1 MDIQKLRTDR
11 GWTQEQL
18 ALHSGL
24 SPRTIQRL
32 ESGNAATLE
41 SLKCLAAVFETSV
54 TNLMQEP
61 KMIPDSSPPRKTDKP
76 EAETTSDAQ
85 NTGQETN
92 KTFQQRKEAE
102 AIDYV
107 QNLKG
112 FHLHWMCFVVI
123 IPCLYALNLY
133 TSPNN
138 IWIGWVIAPRGL
150 GIALHAIMLFGLF
163 GLFGAKWEQRQFQ
176 RRMGLYD

>member
-32 ESGNAATLE
+32 ESGKAATLE

-61 KMIPDSSPPRKTDKP
+61 KMIPTSNPYEKTDKP
-76 EAETTSDAQ
+76 EAEATSDKQSTDQNSAQ
-85 NTGQETN
+85 
-92 KTFQQRKEAE
+92 TFQQRKEAE

-112 FHLHWMCFVVI
+112 FHLNWMFFVVL
-123 IPCLYALNLY
+123 IPCLYALNLFV
-133 TSPNN
+133 SPNDM
-138 IWIGWVIAPRGL
+138 WIVWVIGGWAF
-150 GIALHAIMLFGLF
+150 GIALHAIVLFGLF

-176 RRMGLYD
+176 RRMGLYN

>member
-11 GWTQEQL
+11 RWTQEPL

-54 TNLMQEP
+54 THLMQEP
-61 KMIPDSSPPRKTDKP
+61 KMIPTTPAVQTADTDKTKSSENEP
-76 EAETTSDAQ
+76 
-85 NTGQETN
+85 NTGQ
-92 KTFQQRKEAE
+92 TFQQRKEAE

-112 FHLHWMCFVVI
+112 FHLNWLCFLVI

-133 TSPNN
+133 VSPDN
-138 IWIGWVIAPRGL
+138 IWIGWVIAPWAF
-150 GIALHAIMLFGLF
+150 GIALHAIVMFGLF
-163 GLFGAKWEQRQFQ
+163 GLFGAEWEQRQFQ
-176 RRMGLYD
+176 RRMSLYD

>member
-1 MDIQKLRTDR
+1 MIEMDIQKLRTTR

-24 SPRTIQRL
+24 SPRTIQRI
-32 ESGNAATLE
+32 ESGKAATLE

-54 TNLMQEP
+54 THLMQEP
-61 KMIPDSSPPRKTDKP
+61 KMIPTSSPPNENTLTP
-76 EAETTSDAQ
+76 EAETANDDPQTSQ
-85 NTGQETN
+85 
-92 KTFQQRKEAE
+92 TFQQRKEAE

-112 FHLHWMCFVVI
+112 FHLNWLCFLVI

-133 TSPNN
+133 TSPDN
-138 IWIGWVIAPRGL
+138 IWIGWVIVPWAF
-150 GIALHAIMLFGLF
+150 GIALHAITLFGLF

-176 RRMGLYD
+176 KRMSLYD

>member
-41 SLKCLAAVFETSV
+41 SLKCLAAVFDTSV

-61 KMIPDSSPPRKTDKP
+61 KMIPTSNPYEKTDNP
-76 EAETTSDAQ
+76 EAEATADEKSPGQ
-85 NTGQETN
+85 NLGQ
-92 KTFQQRKEAE
+92 TFQQRKEAE

-112 FHLHWMCFVVI
+112 FHLNWLCFLVI
-123 IPCLYALNLY
+123 IPFLYALNLY
-133 TSPNN
+133 VSPND
-138 IWIGWVIAPRGL
+138 IWIGWVIVPWAFS
-150 GIALHAIMLFGLF
+150 IALHAIVLFGLF

-176 RRMGLYD
+176 KRMGLYD